1 MNTELRLA
9 LRQEVKG
16 ADELR
21 FERQREAVT
30 CLVRDCSDIGA
41 LIEDQETGAIPDS
54 FCLIAPQVGIDRF
67 CTVVRR
73 TRDILG
79 ARFSD

>member
-41 LIEDQETGAIPDS
+41 LIE
-54 FCLIAPQVGIDRF
+54 PQVGIDRF